1 MDIKRKLTAYAVVM
15 TLGLGFFSGAS
26 VPSDNN
32 NQQEPTAGEMFADAV
47 AVRPMTLA
55 ASAVG
60 LAAWVVT
67 LPFTIPSGSAADA
80 GKSWVVDPLEY
91 TFVRPLGDI
100 SDNR

>member
-1 MDIKRKLTAYAVVM
+1 MHDKLKTMICGIAL
-15 TLGLGFFSGAS
+15 TLGLGLSGTGLAT
-26 VPSDNN
+26 DANA
-32 NQQEPTAGEMFADAV
+32 EDPTAGEMLADATV
-47 AVRPMTLA
+47 VRPMTFV